1 MSYSWPSDFAV
12 TYFVHT
18 NEFLLL
24 EKSFFILRVPLWSFL
39 CWITYIS
46 RGNLLIEIHIV
57 STFEWFLNFRGSST
71 ERKVSEWPEQ
81 LGPFPFFF
89 RILFSA
95 NINKPYKFLRVVEQN
110 VVVNSPHGEYISFIE
125 AYDLHGN
132 SDKAGYAS
140 IIKGGVRTKS
150 VTIHLESTRN
160 EDLKY
165 YVRVFGHF

>member
-18 NEFLLL
+18 NEFLVL

-81 LGPFPFFF
+81 LGPFPFFSEYSSALTLTNPTSF
-89 RILFSA
+89 SELLNKMLLWTPHMENTSPSLKRTTFTGTVIKPDTRASSREVLELKVSPFIL
-95 NINKPYKFLRVVEQN
+95 NQREMK
-110 VVVNSPHGEYISFIE
+110 
-125 AYDLHGN
+125 
-132 SDKAGYAS
+132 
-140 IIKGGVRTKS
+140 T
-150 VTIHLESTRN
+150 
-160 EDLKY
+160 
-165 YVRVFGHF
+165 